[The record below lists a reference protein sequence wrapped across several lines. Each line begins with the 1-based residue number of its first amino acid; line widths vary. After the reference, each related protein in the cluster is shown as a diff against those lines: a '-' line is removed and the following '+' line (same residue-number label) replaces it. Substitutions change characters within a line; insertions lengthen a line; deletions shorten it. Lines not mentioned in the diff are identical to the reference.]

1 MIPEAAALRIGKTG
15 QVEPVVGRSESF
27 DDFYRCSWTS
37 AVRLAGVLAQDA
49 SVAEELA
56 QESFVRMMPKWG
68 GLQTPAAYLRA
79 SIVNAARQHHRH
91 MGMVRGKL
99 PLLVTDGVG
108 VDRFGELADA
118 VAGLPFRQRAVLV
131 LRYYCDLSEREIAE
145 LLDCRAGTVK
155 SLSSRAL
162 ATLNKEISQ

>member
-1 MIPEAAALRIGKTG
+1 MVPETAALRIGKTG
-15 QVEPVVGRSESF
+15 LVEPVVGRAESF
-27 DDFYRCSWTS
+27 DDFYRRSWTG
-37 AVRLAGVLAQDA
+37 AVRLAGVLAQDG

-68 GLQTPAAYLRA
+68 GLQTPGAYLRA
-79 SIVNAARQHHRH
+79 SIVNAARQHHRRS
-91 MGMVRGKL
+91 GMVRGKL
-99 PLLVTDGVG
+99 PLLVSDGVG
-108 VDRFGELADA
+108 VDRFGELADV
-118 VAGLPFRQRAVLV
+118 VAALPFRQRAVLV